1 MATLKSRRIHFAD
14 FVADLA
20 SGELFKDGLRI
31 QLQDKPSQI
40 LGLLLQRPKELVSR
54 QEIISTVWPNTFVE
68 GDLCLNVAIRRLRS
82 ALNDKAA
89 NASFIET
96 VGSHGYRFIGDVSKP
111 GNIRDGCIQDGTP
124 ESCSVSARADDRF
137 AR

>member
-1 MATLKSRRIHFAD
+1 MSTLKSRRIHFAD

-20 SGELFKDGLRI
+20 SGELFKDGCEI

-40 LGLLLQRPKELVSR
+40 LGLLLQRPKEMVSR
-54 QEIISTVWPNTFVE
+54 QEIISKVWPNTFVE

-89 NASFIET
+89 NADS
-96 VGSHGYRFIGDVSKP
+96 SKP
-111 GNIRDGCIQDGTP
+111 WEVTDIVSSPTSAARRIRDGCIQDENTRELQCFRSRP
-124 ESCSVSARADDRF
+124 LIDIAL
-137 AR
+137 